1 MDVCAERECYRYIYI
16 YMLYIYIY
24 MVLLV
29 VLMLVVVVEIA
40 ELITESVGEQHVSPN
55 VFENELAMSEI
66 KDAIITS
73 VTKLIILLPRS
84 PLLPPLL
91 RC

>member
-1 MDVCAERECYRYIYI
+1 MDVCAERECYRYI

-40 ELITESVGEQHVSPN
+40 ELIFGICGRAKCVAERFPK
-55 VFENELAMSEI
+55 MSW
-66 KDAIITS
+66 K
-73 VTKLIILLPRS
+73 
-84 PLLPPLL
+84 
-91 RC
+91 